1 MSSREERFANLKA
14 VTLFGAEG
22 FPDDPQRLEIE
33 RVWKHGSRFVFKFE
47 GVDTISAAEQLRGA
61 EVCIPLSERS
71 ELPDGEY
78 YHSDLKGCEVVD
90 AASRER
96 LGRISAFVEE
106 GGNGLLEVKRS
117 GGNELLIPF
126 TSAICVEIDVARKR
140 VAVKLPE
147 GLLEL
152 ND

>member
-1 MSSREERFANLKA
+1 MSSREERFADLKA
-14 VTLFGAEG
+14 ATLFGGDG
-22 FPDDPQRLEIE
+22 FPDKPQRCEIE
-33 RVWKHGSRFVFKFE
+33 RVWKHGSQLVFKFE

-61 EVCIPLSERS
+61 DVCIPLSERR
-71 ELPDGEY
+71 ELPEGEY
-78 YHSDLKGCEVVD
+78 YHSDLEGCEVVD

-96 LGRISAFVEE
+96 LGRISAFIEE

-117 GGNELLIPF
+117 GGSELLIPF
-126 TSAICVEIDVARKR
+126 TRAICVEIDVVRKR

-152 ND
+152 NK